1 MTNDLKLNWP
11 KIEWWVRL
19 YSYITIGGV
28 IYGLGAAHL
37 PFIMGISWS
46 ACEAGGS
53 KLACVLALHLYEAP
67 LTLFNAFIAWH
78 GLRRFSPETI
88 QNFMSLLTFA
98 VMGNVVFFTFECQL
112 VVDILRRA
120 VPQWEPLVTSS
131 IALML
136 IAGAGLGVYV
146 KQKLVAFT
154 YQENKTGIN

>member
-1 MTNDLKLNWP
+1 MINDPKLNWSQA
-11 KIEWWVRL
+11 EWWVRL

-67 LTLFNAFIAWH
+67 LTLFNAFIAWY
-78 GLRRFSPETI
+78 GLRRFSRETI
-88 QNFMSLLTFA
+88 QNFASLLTFA
-98 VMGNVVFFTFECQL
+98 VVGNVVFFTFECQL
-112 VVDILRRA
+112 IVDILRRSA
-120 VPQWEPLVTSS
+120 SQWEPLVTSS

-146 KQKLVAFT
+146 KQKLITFA
-154 YQENKTGIN
+154 YQDKKS